1 MDIVAIRR
9 RASYPPT
16 KSRNV
21 RRGKTRNAI
30 RFGPIASGGLDRR
43 PVALSERLVR
53 LGIDPHPVFRRRAGE
68 RAADLR
74 RCAQREHP
82 VRDLRLGRH
91 ERARGHHRPGTDAG
105 AVQNRRAVADQA
117 LLTQGGRVDRAVVA
131 DRGARAHLGSLA
143 RRDVHDRAVLHVR
156 AAADD
161 DRVEVGAEHGVVP
174 HRRVLLDRDVPDEHR
189 GRGDERGRM
198 DLRASSLEA
207 EQWHGLDPRS
217 MLGLLP
223 SYAKPRGREGRMPT
237 PRITA
242 VATATPPNRFA
253 QAELLALAGYRDA
266 RRSGFFSRSEIE
278 GRHLYIDPATFRPA
292 AYFLDDRLESAVAH
306 AIFADGAAAV
316 TLTTGGSGPAI
327 VAHRTL
333 FRPEHLDAMGFEYPG
348 GRPRVVLSKDVRKI
362 GAQMM
367 GDMAEALMATQGLKR
382 EHIRYWVLHSAG
394 RRVIDRART
403 LLELDEAQVAHAR
416 TVLRRYGNMSSA
428 TILFVL
434 AETLRQE
441 SPVDGEWGLMIAL
454 GPGFA
459 AEGALL
465 RW

>member
-1 MDIVAIRR
+1 
-9 RASYPPT
+9 
-16 KSRNV
+16 
-21 RRGKTRNAI
+21 
-30 RFGPIASGGLDRR
+30 
-43 PVALSERLVR
+43 
-53 LGIDPHPVFRRRAGE
+53 
-68 RAADLR
+68 
-74 RCAQREHP
+74 
-82 VRDLRLGRH
+82 
-91 ERARGHHRPGTDAG
+91 
-105 AVQNRRAVADQA
+105 
-117 LLTQGGRVDRAVVA
+117 
-131 DRGARAHLGSLA
+131 
-143 RRDVHDRAVLHVR
+143 
-156 AAADD
+156 
-161 DRVEVGAEHGVVP
+161 
-174 HRRVLLDRDVPDEHR
+174 
-189 GRGDERGRM
+189 
-198 DLRASSLEA
+198 
-207 EQWHGLDPRS
+207 
-217 MLGLLP
+217 
-223 SYAKPRGREGRMPT
+223 MPT

-242 VATATPPNRFA
+242 VATATPPNRLA

-266 RRSGFFSRSEIE
+266 RRRGFFSRSEIE
-278 GRHLYIDPATFRPA
+278 GRHLYIDPATFRPDESVDELQDRFRRGALELGEAAARRALERAGWESRDVDFLATTTCTGRLTPSLDARLIGRLGCRPDIQRVHVGDTGCASAMVALQQASNYLRAFPGRRALVLSAEICSA

-333 FRPEHLDAMGFEYPG
+333 FRPEHLEAMGFEYPG

-403 LLELDEAQVAHAR
+403 LLELDEAQVGHAR